1 MYDIG
6 IDVGGTNIAAGI
18 VDENMRIVARKG
30 VKTDRTADTKQLVEA
45 MAALAEALP
54 LESGISPEEVESVG
68 VGVPGTANLD
78 TGCMEYANNLPG
90 CSGDLCGA
98 LQEKLGRSVWFDNDA
113 NAAAWGEYLACRAAG
128 RGLPE
133 SFLMVTLGTG
143 VGGGII
149 LDGKIWRGVNFAAGE
164 LGHMTICRDGA
175 ACSCGRRGCLEAYAC
190 AGALIGQARRRME
203 QQRRRKERESLM
215 WKLCGGDASRL
226 GGRMVCEAVRAGDQT
241 AQAVMQ
247 EYVGYLGEGLVNLI
261 NIFQP
266 AVICIG
272 GGVGNSPDVLLPPL
286 REYVKDRVYSR
297 DSEKNTLLQPAVL
310 GNDAGIIG
318 AALLRLAEKE
328 EVPREV

>member
-6 IDVGGTNIAAGI
+6 IDVGGTNIAAGV
-18 VDENMRIVARKG
+18 VDENMQIVAGKS
-30 VKTDRTADTKQLVEA
+30 VKTDRTADTGHLVEA
-45 MAALAEALP
+45 VAALAEAL
-54 LESGISPEEVESVG
+54 LEESGISPEEVQSVG

-78 TGCMEYANNLPG
+78 TGRMEYANNLPD
-90 CSGDLCGA
+90 CSGDLCGG
-98 LQEKLGRSVWFDNDA
+98 LRERLGRRVCFDNDA

-128 RGLPE
+128 GRLPG

-164 LGHMTICRDGA
+164 LGHMTICRDGI

-190 AGALIGQARRRME
+190 AGALIGQARRRMG
-203 QQRRRKERESLM
+203 QARESLL
-215 WKLCGGDASRL
+215 WKFCGGDDAL
-226 GGRMVCEAVRAGDQT
+226 LDGRMVCEAVRAGDRA
-241 AQAVMQ
+241 AQAVMR
-247 EYVGYLGEGLVNLI
+247 EYIGYLGEGLVNLI

-266 AVICIG
+266 EVICIG

-297 DSEKNTLLQPAVL
+297 DSEKNTLLQPAAL

-318 AALLRLAEKE
+318 AALLRLSEKE